1 MFLPTKVH
9 QRSPH
14 QGPPRR
20 LTWVKRVDESWGQD
34 VQQRHW
40 LERRCCHQNIQKEV
54 WQQSRPSMFR
64 NPTENQ
70 KNVQDSQQSTFRSP
84 FCCFPNSLPYTPGK
98 RKRDEEKEDGED
110 SKKHDKDKDDEKNYK
125 DKKIIDSSTVW
136 PHTHLTCARINSL
149 AGTSQLLWLQNESWS
164 PKGHYKRFIQNM
176 VGG

>member
-1 MFLPTKVH
+1 MLLCIVLIYIYIYYLKLSNTILSIILLNMFLPTKVH

-20 LTWVKRVDESWGQD
+20 LTWVKRVDESWGPD

-84 FCCFPNSLPYTPGK
+84 FCCVFPTVCHTLQANEK
-98 RKRDEEKEDGED
+98 EMRKRRMA
-110 SKKHDKDKDDEKNYK
+110 
-125 DKKIIDSSTVW
+125 KI
-136 PHTHLTCARINSL
+136 ARSMIRIRMMRRN
-149 AGTSQLLWLQNESWS
+149 TRIR
-164 PKGHYKRFIQNM
+164 K
-176 VGG
+176 